1 MLFQKW
7 AHSSFAGGVLPRWL
21 FYHVPL
27 LESIDLGLRGSKSRL
42 SLSLINMTSPS
53 CAVFS
58 CFLILRSLLAGTL
71 FFLFFSVLSFVIQRY
86 CTLLVCSDWL
96 IVSAMVS
103 CIDGM
108 VGSVSHEMMQLEK
121 GG

>member
-1 MLFQKW
+1 MT
-7 AHSSFAGGVLPRWL
+7 SSVTLTL
-21 FYHVPL
+21 
-27 LESIDLGLRGSKSRL
+27 DLGLRGSKSRL

-53 CAVFS
+53 CADFS
-58 CFLILRSLLAGTL
+58 CFMILRPLLAGTL
-71 FFLFFSVLSFVIQRY
+71 FFSFFSVLSFVIQRY